1 MSISNRILLAIISLM
16 MVFAFNRCY
25 KEHDTVA
32 SVTLL
37 RAFDSTKVEGAQL
50 RLYYDGSDRID
61 TIITTRSNGIADV
74 DFTEKFKAGQTG
86 FAVLDI
92 DLVIGDSVIEPQIGI
107 IKVEQEQL
115 SKQTVF
121 CTKC

>member
-1 MSISNRILLAIISLM
+1 MSISHRILLAIISLM
-16 MVFAFNRCY
+16 MVFALSRCY
-25 KEHDTVA
+25 KERDTIA

-37 RAFDSTKVEGAQL
+37 RASDSTKVTDAQL

-61 TIITTRSNGIADV
+61 TMITTKSNGIAEV
-74 DFTEKFKAGQTG
+74 NFTEKFKAGQTG

-92 DLVIGDSVIEPQIGI
+92 DLVLGDSVIEPQIGI
-107 IKVEQEQL
+107 IKVEQEQI